1 MVKLDKNKISEIF
14 INPTNISLDET
25 IAFGK
30 LAKKYPYFQIAKIVE
45 LYGLKKHN
53 SIDLKKSIQDCA
65 LLTSNRSILR
75 EIIEFNQLIKDKKEE
90 FKKEVLLSDQK
101 TKKTFL
107 KWLSKTNFES
117 NYDDNLSNSLIEKF
131 IESNPSMNL
140 KNKSSK
146 INLANEFEITEKQYM
161 TETLAKKY
169 VEQQKFN
176 EAIQAYE
183 ILCLKYPEKISL
195 FAIQI
200 NELKNKL

>member
-30 LAKKYPYFQIAKIVE
+30 LTKKYPYFQIAKIVE
-45 LYGLKKHN
+45 VYGLKKHN
-53 SIDLKKSIQDCA
+53 SLDLKKSIQDCA
-65 LLTSNRSILR
+65 LLTSNRIILR

>member
-25 IAFGK
+25 VAFGK

-53 SIDLKKSIQDCA
+53 SLDLKKSIQDCA
-65 LLTSNRSILR
+65 LLTSNRTILR
-75 EIIEFNQLIKDKKEE
+75 EIVEFNQLIKY
-90 FKKEVLLSDQK
+90 KKEVLLSDQK
-101 TKKTFL
+101 TKNTFL

-131 IESNPSMNL
+131 IESKPSVNL
-140 KNKSSK
+140 KNKSSEK
-146 INLANEFEITEKQYM
+146 NLANEFEITEKQYM

-169 VEQQKFN
+169 VEQEKFN

-200 NELKNKL
+200 KELKNKL